1 MEKLLAYIYSLTCK
15 KKYPDIMY
23 NPPRGLHVSCQSYP
37 RYETARA
44 AGLFQ
49 YHIEAM
55 QTLMEN
61 LNNAKIF
68 KRGCSIEHPHNR
80 IDLHLI

>member
-15 KKYPDIMY
+15 KKNPDIMY

-55 QTLMEN
+55 QT
-61 LNNAKIF
+61 
-68 KRGCSIEHPHNR
+68 S
-80 IDLHLI
+80 